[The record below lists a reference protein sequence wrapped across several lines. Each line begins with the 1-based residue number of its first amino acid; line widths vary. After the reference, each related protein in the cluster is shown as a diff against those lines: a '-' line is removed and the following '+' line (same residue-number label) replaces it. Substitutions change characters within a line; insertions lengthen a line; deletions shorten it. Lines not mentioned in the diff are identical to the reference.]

1 MATQQSIYTKRVDDT
16 SLAVV
21 QYNGTLV
28 RALMKN
34 GKRVDFTDWKSAQN
48 KVWHVNQAGVK
59 GFEWSEW
66 LTKAEFQRRLDE
78 RLNKALT
85 VALNINNEEVPF

>member
-1 MATQQSIYTKRVDDT
+1 MATQQAIYTKRVDDV

-21 QYNGTLV
+21 QYNGTLM
-28 RALMKN
+28 RALKKN
-34 GKRVDFTDWKSAQN
+34 GKRVDFTDWKSAQK
-48 KVWHVNQAGVK
+48 KVWHVKQAGVQ

-78 RLNKALT
+78 RLNNALA